1 MSSGLAGRYAT
12 ALFELARERDGVP
25 ALEADIG
32 RLEEALATGP
42 ELMRTLKSPVVSR
55 DEHAGTVEAL
65 AKDLELSEL
74 TTHFLGVL
82 AEKRRLGVLPEIM
95 RVLHLLLAEERGE
108 TVAEVV
114 SAVPLSEAQ
123 LGDVKQSIAAYVDQA
138 VRLVASVDPGLIGGL
153 VVRVGSRM
161 IDASLKTKLQQL
173 ELSMRG
179 LR

>member
-1 MSSGLAGRYAT
+1 MSSGLSGRYAT
-12 ALFELARERDGVP
+12 ALFGLARERDRLA

-32 RLEEALATGP
+32 KLEEAIATGP
-42 ELMRTLKSPVVSR
+42 EVMRTLRSPLVSR
-55 DEHAGTVEAL
+55 DEHARAMEAL
-65 AKDLELSEL
+65 ARDLDLSEL
-74 TTHFLGVL
+74 TAHFLGVL
-82 AEKRRLGVLPEIM
+82 ADKRRLGVLPAIL
-95 RVLHLLLAEERGE
+95 RVLHEMLAAERGE
-108 TVAEVV
+108 ATAEVI

-123 LGDVKQSIAAYVDQA
+123 LGEVEKSLAGYLDQA

-179 LR
+179 VR